1 MEPTKNKKRELE
13 IAPAFILASL
23 LSAYPDENVGESV
36 GMVLEDA
43 EMSVRGTPALRE
55 ALEPL
60 VAKVKSAFNDRI
72 ALDDLRSEYIDV
84 FDRGRQ
90 VTSLY
95 ESEYGRERAM
105 VKGPQLVDIAAFYR
119 SFGFETGGDGVQAE
133 MIDHV
138 SVELEFYALLCLKY
152 GALEQLGDSEG
163 MEIVMDGRKKFLQAH
178 LARFIGA
185 VSDRPGVQASP
196 YFSVVF
202 QYCKTLVMD
211 ECDRLCVEVEAE
223 SWLAPPVESEEMNCG
238 GTVGNP
244 PC

>member
-1 MEPTKNKKRELE
+1 M
-13 IAPAFILASL
+13 
-23 LSAYPDENVGESV
+23 G
-36 GMVLEDA
+36 
-43 EMSVRGTPALRE
+43 VRGVPALRE
-55 ALEPL
+55 AFAPL
-60 VAKVKSAFNDRI
+60 VTKVKRAFNDRI

-95 ESEYGRERAM
+95 ETEYGRERAM

-119 SFGFETGGDGVQAE
+119 SFGFETGGEGVQAE

-152 GALEQLGDSEG
+152 GALERRGDSEG
-163 MEIVMDGRKKFLQAH
+163 MDVVLDGRRKFLRAH

-185 VSDRPGVQASP
+185 VADRPGVQASP
-196 YFSVVF
+196 YFSSVF
-202 QYCKTLVMD
+202 EYCKALVMS
-211 ECDRLCVEVEAE
+211 ECDRLGVEVEAE
-223 SWLAPPVESEEMNCG
+223 SWLAPPVEAEEMSCG
-238 GTVGNP
+238 GSVGAQ